1 MDIIKILINYEIWYI
16 LILPKIFKKS
26 LSRKIKR
33 YIDEITKKSD
43 IQDLTVI
50 NFFLNKLG
58 IYKKIEFLI

>member
-1 MDIIKILINYEIWYI
+1 MIYFNFTKN
-16 LILPKIFKKS
+16 FQKS

-33 YIDEITKKSD
+33 YIDEITKKYD

-58 IYKKIEFLI
+58 IYKKI